1 MTQSQSKNRKV
12 HFRFKNH
19 PGDLFRDASI
29 QPLPNPE
36 DEQETFWI
44 WFHPCF
50 QISDD
55 VSELNDLYK
64 ILHDEEFDEDFK
76 TDNSWYGYYTG
87 MSKEEI
93 QGAIAEYEQEITR
106 DCLENFYR
114 LVRNGEVEIVER
126 DS

>member
-1 MTQSQSKNRKV
+1 MTQTQDIHRKMY
-12 HFRFKNH
+12 FRFKKH
-19 PGDLFRDASI
+19 PSDLLRDTSI
-29 QPLPNPE
+29 QPLPDPVR
-36 DEQETFWI
+36 EQETFWV

-76 TDNSWYGYYTG
+76 ADNPWYDYYSS

-93 QGAIAEYEQEITR
+93 ISAIAEYEQAITHQS
-106 DCLENFYR
+106 LENFYR
-114 LVRNGEVEIVER
+114 LVRNGEVEII
-126 DS
+126 